1 VQGVLGAVGSLAAQL
16 AHWGGATVIGTVTR
30 ASDLDRVDTS
40 VAPVYPLAK
49 VAAAHDH
56 VDNGPRNGRIVVAI
70 PNSKS
75 DE

>member
-40 VAPVYPLAK
+40 VAPGVPA
-49 VAAAHDH
+49 
-56 VDNGPRNGRIVVAI
+56 RESSR
-70 PNSKS
+70 ST
-75 DE
+75 